1 MNVLWLVL
9 SASIRD
15 LHVCQVYIYKAPLHN
30 SEVVLYTLL
39 LCLQTAF
46 FVSVALVQ
54 TNYTIRVTGS
64 PFLQSHMYAVMH
76 ISDLTLHACCRE
88 AQSEFAFRTRK
99 GTYSSNYKGEH
110 YIGQITCTGD
120 EMSMSDCT
128 VLVTSVK
135 SCSNGHT
142 IVDCT
147 SGQLVPE

>member
-1 MNVLWLVL
+1 
-9 SASIRD
+9 
-15 LHVCQVYIYKAPLHN
+15 
-30 SEVVLYTLL
+30 
-39 LCLQTAF
+39 
-46 FVSVALVQ
+46 
-54 TNYTIRVTGS
+54 
-64 PFLQSHMYAVMH
+64 MH